1 MAKFTDHFT
10 RFKVVYFIKTKD
22 YTLTTLCKFIQDVAI
37 PLGLRVQRLR
47 SDRGGEYIADH
58 FRKYCETTGILQEFT
73 APYSPQGNGISERD
87 GRTILK
93 VTRCL
98 LNESNLPKILWGEI
112 AALSLIHI

>member
-22 YTLTTLCKFIQDVAI
+22 DTLTTLCKFIQDVAI

-58 FRKYCETTGILQEFT
+58 FRKYCKTTGIRQEFT
-73 APYSPQGNGISERD
+73 APYNPQGNGISERD
-87 GRTILK
+87 GRSTGRI
-93 VTRCL
+93 
-98 LNESNLPKILWGEI
+98 
-112 AALSLIHI
+112 